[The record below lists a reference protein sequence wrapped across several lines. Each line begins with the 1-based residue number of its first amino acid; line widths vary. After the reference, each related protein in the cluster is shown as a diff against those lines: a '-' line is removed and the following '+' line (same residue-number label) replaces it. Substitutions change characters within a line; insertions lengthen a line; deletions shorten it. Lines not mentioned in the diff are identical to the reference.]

1 MVRDLNEF
9 GIVVVNCSDK
19 AESADHLTFGICLDL
34 QGGPAD
40 GTCYLYIL
48 YIYIHIHYIQR
59 MHHRLYLLLWG
70 SALLDT
76 SSWGGN
82 FPFIDC
88 L

>member
-40 GTCYLYIL
+40 GTCYLYII
-48 YIYIHIHYIQR
+48 YIYIYIIYNVCIIGYTCFCGVQ
-59 MHHRLYLLLWG
+59 H
-70 SALLDT
+70 
-76 SSWGGN
+76 
-82 FPFIDC
+82 C
-88 L
+88 